1 MTTTLQ
7 GIHKWHCLPSDN
19 RKRAGGKQ
27 GPMQRAGLDWCR
39 RGGTGLGCV
48 GSEHQWHCSGLH
60 SLWREKTCWTEA
72 KEIWEVSPLSSFRF
86 LGSSFERAVTFSLSH
101 LNHKND
107 WERKAWLY
115 DSLHCHQLW
124 IEEILEARSHVSG
137 SWSFLSCVQSST
149 AVHQSFLSFF
159 SLINFYCSV
168 VALQCYVSFYCTA
181 EWLSHLA
188 PLLDFLPI

>member
-7 GIHKWHCLPSDN
+7 GIYKWHCLPSDN

-124 IEEILEARSHVSG
+124 IEEIPEARSHVSG

>member
-7 GIHKWHCLPSDN
+7 GIYKWHCLPSDN

-27 GPMQRAGLDWCR
+27 GPMQRAGLDW
-39 RGGTGLGCV
+39 CV

-72 KEIWEVSPLSSFRF
+72 KEIWEVSPPSSFRF
-86 LGSSFERAVTFSLSH
+86 LGSSFEHAVTFSLSH
-101 LNHKND
+101 LNHKNY

-124 IEEILEARSHVSG
+124 IEEIPEARSHVSG

-168 VALQCYVSFYCTA
+168 VALQCCFSFYCTA
-181 EWLSHLA
+181 EWISHLA
-188 PLLDFLPI
+188 PLLDFPPI